1 MNYEMGVKSADDDER
16 DMPFSERNVGV
27 VYFFAWLFST
37 LRVYD
42 ATLERAG
49 YRSRTPTDYYAD
61 PNKVWRELRD

>member
-1 MNYEMGVKSADDDER
+1 MGVKSADDDER
-16 DMPFSERNVGV
+16 DLPFSERNVGV
-27 VYFFAWLFST
+27 VSIFSRGCSGSCT

-49 YRSRTPTDYYAD
+49 CRSRTPTDYYAD